1 MKAMNFSADELAELN
16 PDNGAVNSIE
26 VIVRFRLSNGESRE
40 ISYNVGSYQ
49 IEESSPKRPIYGAD
63 CNIVAFESDG
73 PHTLSITGGRPG
85 GGESDM
91 KKRTIEIT
99 VKITEASG
107 AQNIQV
113 YNLKTLEIRE
123 NWPVDPATFLRT
135 DKHTLVLE
143 GQIDHELQ

>member
-1 MKAMNFSADELAELN
+1 
-16 PDNGAVNSIE
+16 
-26 VIVRFRLSNGESRE
+26 
-40 ISYNVGSYQ
+40 
-49 IEESSPKRPIYGAD
+49 
-63 CNIVAFESDG
+63 
-73 PHTLSITGGRPG
+73 
-85 GGESDM
+85 M